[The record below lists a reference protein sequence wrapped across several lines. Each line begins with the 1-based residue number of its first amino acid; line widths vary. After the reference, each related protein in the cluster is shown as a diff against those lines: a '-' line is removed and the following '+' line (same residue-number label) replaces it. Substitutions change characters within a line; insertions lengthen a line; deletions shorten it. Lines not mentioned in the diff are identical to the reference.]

1 VEPPLVVLVMAAA
14 CQDHLD
20 QQAHP
25 ANPEDPANLVHPVY
39 PETQENHQFNLA
51 SQSPH
56 HHANLAHKD
65 LPAQLDLP
73 DHLEMLELLANLAT
87 LELTLHPAN
96 LDQKD
101 HLDLLESLVHPEHP
115 VSLVPQLKASLLFL
129 ENLDQPEK
137 LDHPDLL
144 DHLDNLV
151 PMELLDLLDPK
162 AHPAQTDHPDKT
174 DNPVPLANPV
184 KLDLPARKVSARNT
198 VPSMVVCSSKT
209 ARDVKRY
216 HGILFFY
223 SCLQRFIQVSS
234 AIAFAGRCCLSFFS
248 SSPFQFLLAFL
259 KLLPHAQLPH
269 FTKHSLIENRKISK
283 ISLLTTTL
291 FVYTKTRIHV
301 NCLSIIDVCH
311 YICTSLFF
319 ISLMVVAHWHLFYL
333 KKLHTT
339 DEKYR

>member
-1 VEPPLVVLVMAAA
+1 MAAV

-25 ANPEDPANLVHPVY
+25 ANPEDLANLVHPVY
-39 PETQENHQFNLA
+39 LETQENHQFNLVN
-51 SQSPH
+51 QSPH

-151 PMELLDLLDPK
+151 LMELLDLLDPK

-174 DNPVPLANPV
+174 DNQVPLANPDN
-184 KLDLPARKVSARNT
+184 LDLLARKVSARNT

-209 ARDVKRY
+209 APDVKRY
-216 HGILFFY
+216 YSILFFY
-223 SCLQRFIQVSS
+223 SCLQLFIQVSS
-234 AIAFAGRCCLSFFS
+234 AIAFAGRCCLSFFFFFS
-248 SSPFQFLLAFL
+248 FSISV
-259 KLLPHAQLPH
+259 
-269 FTKHSLIENRKISK
+269 SLSK
-283 ISLLTTTL
+283 IVASCTTATFHKKFSRRESKNFQNFAFDNN
-291 FVYTKTRIHV
+291 FVCIYK
-301 NCLSIIDVCH
+301 N
-311 YICTSLFF
+311 
-319 ISLMVVAHWHLFYL
+319 
-333 KKLHTT
+333 
-339 DEKYR
+339 

>member
-1 VEPPLVVLVMAAA
+1 MAAV

-20 QQAHP
+20 QQEHP
-25 ANPEDPANLVHPVY
+25 ENPEDLANPVHPVY
-39 PETQENHQFNLA
+39 LETQENHQFNLV

-101 HLDLLESLVHPEHP
+101 HLDLLEKLVHPEHP
-115 VSLVPQLKASLLFL
+115 VSLVPQLKASHLFL

-151 PMELLDLLDPK
+151 LMELLDLLDPK

-174 DNPVPLANPV
+174 DNLVPLANPDN
-184 KLDLPARKVSARNT
+184 LDLLARKVSARNT
-198 VPSMVVCSSKT
+198 VLSMVVFSSKT
-209 ARDVKRY
+209 EPGVKRY
-216 HGILFFY
+216 YGILFFY

-234 AIAFAGRCCLSFFS
+234 AIAFAGRCCLSFFFFFS
-248 SSPFQFLLAFL
+248 FSISV
-259 KLLPHAQLPH
+259 
-269 FTKHSLIENRKISK
+269 SLSK
-283 ISLLTTTL
+283 IVASCTTATFHKKFSRRELTNFQNFAFDNN
-291 FVYTKTRIHV
+291 FVCIYK
-301 NCLSIIDVCH
+301 N
-311 YICTSLFF
+311 
-319 ISLMVVAHWHLFYL
+319 
-333 KKLHTT
+333 
-339 DEKYR
+339 

>member
-1 VEPPLVVLVMAAA
+1 VEPPLVVLVMAAV

-25 ANPEDPANLVHPVY
+25 ANPEDLANLVHPVY
-39 PETQENHQFNLA
+39 LETQENHQFNLVN
-51 SQSPH
+51 QSPH

-129 ENLDQPEK
+129 ENLDQLEK

-151 PMELLDLLDPK
+151 LMELLDLLDPK

-174 DNPVPLANPV
+174 DNQVPLANPDN
-184 KLDLPARKVSARNT
+184 LDLLARKVSARNT

-209 ARDVKRY
+209 APDVKRY
-216 HGILFFY
+216 YGILFFY

-234 AIAFAGRCCLSFFS
+234 AIAFAGRCCLSFFFFFS
-248 SSPFQFLLAFL
+248 FSISV
-259 KLLPHAQLPH
+259 
-269 FTKHSLIENRKISK
+269 SLSK
-283 ISLLTTTL
+283 IVASCTTATFHKKFSCRESKNFQNFAFDNN
-291 FVYTKTRIHV
+291 FVCIYK
-301 NCLSIIDVCH
+301 N
-311 YICTSLFF
+311 
-319 ISLMVVAHWHLFYL
+319 
-333 KKLHTT
+333 
-339 DEKYR
+339 

>member
-1 VEPPLVVLVMAAA
+1 MAAV

-20 QQAHP
+20 QEAHP
-25 ANPEDPANLVHPVY
+25 ANPENLANPVHPVY
-39 PETQENHQFNLA
+39 PETQENHQFNLV
-51 SQSPH
+51 SQSHH

-101 HLDLLESLVHPEHP
+101 HLDHLEKLVHPEHP

-129 ENLDQPEK
+129 ENLDQLEK

-174 DNPVPLANPV
+174 DNLVPLANPDN
-184 KLDLPARKVSARNT
+184 LDLPARKVSARNT
-198 VPSMVVCSSKT
+198 VLSMVVSSSKMEP
-209 ARDVKRY
+209 DVKRY
-216 HGILFFY
+216 YGILFFY

-234 AIAFAGRCCLSFFS
+234 AIAFAGRCCLSFFFFFS
-248 SSPFQFLLAFL
+248 FSISV
-259 KLLPHAQLPH
+259 
-269 FTKHSLIENRKISK
+269 SLSK
-283 ISLLTTTL
+283 IVASCTTATFHKKFSRRESKNFQNFAFDNN
-291 FVYTKTRIHV
+291 FVCIYK
-301 NCLSIIDVCH
+301 N
-311 YICTSLFF
+311 
-319 ISLMVVAHWHLFYL
+319 
-333 KKLHTT
+333 
-339 DEKYR
+339 